1 MCMQQIYEM
10 KFAARENIP
19 GDTSQKRG
27 KFDIATLR
35 KFANRRKPLTLRAP
49 ENSARKSHSPPIELV
64 RAGPFSG
71 LGQRRD

>member
-27 KFDIATLR
+27 KFAIAALR
-35 KFANRRKPLTLRAP
+35 KFANRRKPLTLCERQKIRPAKFILP
-49 ENSARKSHSPPIELV
+49 RSNWSARD
-64 RAGPFSG
+64 RFQA
-71 LGQRRD
+71 